1 MSELKIEL
9 KREEKGENI
18 VKQSHFF
25 LPVVHALNLEQT
37 MRQMEIALQNGADGV
52 FLIGHGIRYNE
63 LFDIYSQVRDAYP
76 YNWIGL
82 NCLDLTPLE
91 MFSRIPPDV
100 NGVWVDNAYI
110 NEELD
115 INEQQYPLQVRN
127 LINKNKWKGL
137 YFGGVAFK
145 YQRRV
150 NDTILATKIA
160 CQYMDVVTTSGIGT
174 GLAAEPEKIKIMSS
188 IVKKYDK
195 KLGIA
200 SGITFNNV
208 EDYKS
213 VNYFLVATGISK
225 DFHTFNPLLVKKLS
239 DKINKLKQIQE

>member
-1 MSELKIEL
+1 MFT
-9 KREEKGENI
+9 
-18 VKQSHFF
+18 QSPFF
-25 LPVVHALNLEQT
+25 LPVVHVLNLEQT
-37 MRQMEIALQNGADGV
+37 MRQLKIAFSSNADGV
-52 FLIGHGIRYNE
+52 FLIGHGIRYYE
-63 LFDIYSQVRDAYP
+63 LFDIYSHVREVYP
-76 YNWIGL
+76 RKWIGL
-82 NCLDLTPLE
+82 NCLDLQPLE
-91 MFSRIPPDV
+91 IYLRIPEGV

-115 INEQQYPLQVRN
+115 ISEQQYPLQVKN
-127 LINKNKWKGL
+127 LINKTKWKGL

-145 YQRRV
+145 YQKRV
-150 NDTILATKIA
+150 NDIIMATKIA